1 LSSKTKKRFSNIK
14 HECVY
19 CHSILTREQSLT
31 RLELADN
38 ELAINVRMDEISQQI
53 DKSERKVQEKEGAIE
68 RLEEQFYQYHER
80 LAELKQLSNIEEYVN
95 QNVLSELKKLE
106 IQENLEKTKLD
117 SNISELKKEVIKLKK
132 ELNQRAKEIEGEY
145 EELKNE
151 LSVQIGSAGITDKKF
166 RNFDKLKGSG

>member
-1 LSSKTKKRFSNIK
+1 IKLDILQQDLEELKKLSSKTKKRFSNIK

-80 LAELKQLSNIEEYVN
+80 LAELKQLSNIEE
-95 QNVLSELKKLE
+95 
-106 IQENLEKTKLD
+106 
-117 SNISELKKEVIKLKK
+117 
-132 ELNQRAKEIEGEY
+132 
-145 EELKNE
+145 
-151 LSVQIGSAGITDKKF
+151 
-166 RNFDKLKGSG
+166 

>member
-1 LSSKTKKRFSNIK
+1 KKRFSNIK

-117 SNISELKKEVIKLKK
+117 SNISELKK
-132 ELNQRAKEIEGEY
+132 
-145 EELKNE
+145 
-151 LSVQIGSAGITDKKF
+151 
-166 RNFDKLKGSG
+166 